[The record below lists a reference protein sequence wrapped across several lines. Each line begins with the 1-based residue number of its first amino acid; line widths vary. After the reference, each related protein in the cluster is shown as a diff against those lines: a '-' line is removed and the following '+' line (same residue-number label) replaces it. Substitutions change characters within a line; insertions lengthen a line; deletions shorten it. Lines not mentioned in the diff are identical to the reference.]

1 MLKENENLKS
11 LSIDCLEDWRRTHY
25 SIEIT
30 PELDGKSVTLFG
42 WIASIREHS
51 GVIFITLHD
60 KKGVVQITLQ
70 KKDAKKELLEKIRNL
85 REHSSI
91 GVKGIVKSM
100 EKAPHGAEIIPEA
113 IKVLG
118 IAKRSPPFSLFGGKL
133 PSLDNRLDIRAIDLR
148 RKKSQAIF
156 KIRHEVLKAIREF
169 LLEKDYLEIH
179 TPKIIATATEGGA
192 ALFPILYYDKEAFLA
207 QSPQLYKEQ
216 LVMAFEKVFEI
227 GPVFRAEESR
237 TLRHLSEIISID
249 VEEAYINY
257 KDVMETIEKM
267 ISYVIENV
275 LKNCK
280 EELDS
285 LKLNLKKPDLP
296 FKRYSYDEIVSMLK
310 EKGEKIEWGEDL
322 STQCLKTLG
331 ELIPEFFFIIDWPT
345 SLKPFYIK
353 PKHENPKICE
363 AFDLMNGSIEVASGG
378 TRISS
383 KELLIKRIKEQ
394 GLNPESFEYHLRIFD
409 YGMPPHAGFGL
420 GLERLMMVLTNQENI
435 REVSLFPR
443 DQFRLTP

>member
-1 MLKENENLKS
+1 MLKENKDFNALR
-11 LSIDCLEDWRRTHY
+11 IDCLEDWRRTHY

-30 PELDGKSVTLFG
+30 PELDGKRVTLFG

-51 GVIFITLHD
+51 EVLFIILHD

-70 KKDAKKELLEKIRNL
+70 KKSAQKELIEKMKNL
-85 REHSSI
+85 SEHSSI
-91 GVKGIVKSM
+91 GVKGIVKRM
-100 EKAPHGAEIIPEA
+100 EKAPHGAELIPEA

-118 IAKRSPPFSLFGGKL
+118 IARHSPPFSIFGEKL

-148 RKKSQAIF
+148 RIKVQAIF

-169 LLEKDYLEIH
+169 LLKKDYLEIN

-257 KDVMETIEKM
+257 KDVMETLEQM
-267 ISYVIENV
+267 ISYVIENI

-280 EELDS
+280 EELS
-285 LKLNLKKPDLP
+285 ILKIDLKKPELP
-296 FKRYSYDEIVSMLK
+296 FKRYTYEEI
-310 EKGEKIEWGEDL
+310 I
-322 STQCLKTLG
+322 
-331 ELIPEFFFIIDWPT
+331 
-345 SLKPFYIK
+345 
-353 PKHENPKICE
+353 N
-363 AFDLMNGSIEVASGG
+363 
-378 TRISS
+378 
-383 KELLIKRIKEQ
+383 
-394 GLNPESFEYHLRIFD
+394 
-409 YGMPPHAGFGL
+409 
-420 GLERLMMVLTNQENI
+420 
-435 REVSLFPR
+435 
-443 DQFRLTP
+443 